1 MKAKHEKRK
10 GLFWTSSGLFFP
22 KERIPFYFPLCL
34 FNYPSKHECEGCLYA
49 LNECTLE
56 RSTCLQWGWPLVA
69 WKSSRSLSSHADKNS
84 WLQRDG
90 DSFQSELWEL
100 PQSAV
105 GPVTTPWPRGQPSLD
120 LENVIETKDQPLLRA
135 NRKHHQCGRELLT
148 ELRVSPPQGWAVV
161 VRSRHLLGSS
171 HEGTTLMSQ
180 AAHLWVAFVLTQYF
194 DLYYFI
200 GESHVPVRF
209 GRSVM
214 IIPIYRWVSN
224 GLKRLGLGSPGGQT
238 TGAHPLFLDSKFGLL
253 SAALQCFSY

>member
-1 MKAKHEKRK
+1 MRKEKA
-10 GLFWTSSGLFFP
+10 SSGQAVDCFFQKKGYHFISRCACSITLQNMSVKDVCMLSMNALWREARVYSEIGP
-22 KERIPFYFPLCL
+22 SLPGRVQAPWAAMRTRIP
-34 FNYPSKHECEGCLYA
+34 
-49 LNECTLE
+49 
-56 RSTCLQWGWPLVA
+56 
-69 WKSSRSLSSHADKNS
+69 

-161 VRSRHLLGSS
+161 VRSCHLLGSS

-180 AAHLWVAFVLTQYF
+180 AAHMWVAFVLTQYF

-200 GESHVPVRF
+200 WESHVPVRF

-238 TGAHPLFLDSKFGLL
+238 TRAHPLFLDSKFGLL
-253 SAALQCFSY
+253 SFALQCFSY